1 MKWAALDADFNSVAL
16 AMLNCKGT
24 LETFPRSNSAFT
36 ELRGLKYSHLQRW
49 VTRLL
54 PPSCTTFVP
63 YGNKDLLTV
72 EE

>member
-24 LETFPRSNSAFT
+24 LET
-36 ELRGLKYSHLQRW
+36 LKYSHLQRW